1 MHIEGQRER
10 EGRALGWRRAVRR
23 GRRAVVRVLHPI
35 RWIVVGIGGV
45 VAVLLGSWGLHDIGK
60 NPTDSFYGSLQMFT
74 LNGENQA
81 GNWQLEVAR
90 LLAPVVFGSA
100 GITAFA
106 ALFRDRWQQMRAT
119 RMTDHVV
126 ICGLG
131 YVGGVFMRNIRE
143 AGDPV
148 VVIESDGTNPNIEL
162 CRRSGVPVV
171 VGDAQLRRTLEN
183 AGVSRAAQ
191 VIAVCDWDAV
201 NTEIVANAREITRD
215 PKLEPLQC
223 LARIADP
230 ELCQMIRIEESS
242 TADPSAS
249 IDFFNTDDVSARLLL
264 DAHPLDINCGTPH
277 ILIAHL
283 EDLGAALARHA
294 AWDWHEKRKDGD
306 LTRLT
311 ITVVDDDAKARIA
324 RLIAAHPDIEK
335 VCTLRRLDLTGSGFQ
350 EVDDEEAAKPPE
362 INRAYVTAYRDEYG
376 VETALRLRHAAP
388 DLPLVVAL
396 SRGHGVARM
405 VHGAQKGREVPTVSV
420 FRTLAT
426 TCTADLVKGG
436 SYETIARAIHRNYC
450 DTKLRLDREA
460 AVQTWDQL
468 SATLKKSNRSQ
479 ARDMFNKLG
488 EVNCGVE
495 PLRNWDEPL
504 LEFSAEDVE
513 ILATL
518 EHARYM
524 RETGRRH
531 APFAESTARYPAA
544 YQELSEQIKEF
555 DRAAVRAIPVI
566 LASVGLRV
574 RKRDTRGR

>member
-1 MHIEGQRER
+1 M
-10 EGRALGWRRAVRR
+10 A
-23 GRRAVVRVLHPI
+23 RVLHPI
-35 RWIVVGIGGV
+35 RWFVVGSGGV
-45 VAVLLGSWGLHDIGK
+45 IAVLLGSWGLYDIGK
-60 NPTDSFYGSLQMFT
+60 SPTDSFYGSLQMFT

-148 VVIESDGTNPNIEL
+148 VVIESDSANPGIEL
-162 CRRSGVPVV
+162 CRRSGVPVI

-215 PKLEPLQC
+215 PRLEPLQC

-242 TADPSAS
+242 NADPSAS
-249 IDFFNTDDVSARLLL
+249 IDFFNTDDISARLLL
-264 DAHPLDINCGTPH
+264 DAHPLDTNCETPH

-306 LTRLT
+306 RTRLT
-311 ITVVDDDAKARIA
+311 ITVVDDDATTRIA

-335 VCTLRRLDLTGSGFQ
+335 VCTLRRLNLTGSGFQ
-350 EVDDEEAAKPPE
+350 EVDDDEIATKPPKV
-362 INRAYVTAYRDEYG
+362 NRAYVTAYRDEYG

-396 SRGHGVARM
+396 SRGHGVARV
-405 VHGAQKGREVPTVSV
+405 VHDAQKGSEDPKVSV
-420 FRTLAT
+420 FRTLAA
-426 TCTADLVKGG
+426 TCTADLVRGG

-450 DTKLRLDREA
+450 DTKRRLDREA
-460 AVQTWDQL
+460 AVTTWDEL
-468 SATLKKSNRSQ
+468 SPTLKKSNRSQ
-479 ARDMFNKLG
+479 ARDMFNKLNA
-488 EVNCGVE
+488 VHCSVE
-495 PLRNWDEPL
+495 PLRDWDEPL

-518 EHARYM
+518 EHERYM
-524 RETGRRH
+524 REAGRRL
-531 APFAESTARYPAA
+531 APFAESTARYPAS
-544 YQELSEQIKEF
+544 YQALSEQTKEF
-555 DRAAVRAIPVI
+555 DRAAVRAIPAI

-574 RKRDTRGR
+574 SKRDGPQ

>member
-1 MHIEGQRER
+1 
-10 EGRALGWRRAVRR
+10 
-23 GRRAVVRVLHPI
+23 VVRVLHPI
-35 RWIVVGIGGV
+35 RWIVVGIAGA

-60 NPTDSFYGSLQMFT
+60 SPTDSFYGSLQMFT

-131 YVGGVFMRNIRE
+131 YVG
-143 AGDPV
+143 DPV
-148 VVIESDGTNPNIEL
+148 VVIESDSTNPSIEL
-162 CRRSGVPVV
+162 CRRSGVPVI

-191 VIAVCDWDAV
+191 VIAVCNWDAV

-242 TADPSAS
+242 NAGSSAS

-264 DAHPLDINCGTPH
+264 DAHPLDIDCGTPH

-283 EDLGAALARHA
+283 EDLGAALVRHA
-294 AWDWHEKRKDGD
+294 AWDWHQKRKDGD
-306 LTRLT
+306 RTRLT
-311 ITVVDDDAKARIA
+311 VTVVDDDAKRRIA
-324 RLIAAHPDIEK
+324 RLIAAHPDVGK
-335 VCTLRRLDLTGSGFQ
+335 VCAFRSIDLTGSGVQ
-350 EVDDEEAAKPPE
+350 EVGDEVAKPPKV
-362 INRAYVTAYRDEYG
+362 NRAYVTAYRDEYA
-376 VETALRLRHAAP
+376 VETGLRLRHAVP

-405 VHGAQKGREVPTVSV
+405 VHDAQKGNEGPTVSV

-436 SYETIARAIHRNYC
+436 TYETVARAIHRNYC

-460 AVQTWDQL
+460 AVKTWDQL
-468 SATLKKSNRSQ
+468 SATLKNSNRSQ
-479 ARDMFNKLG
+479 ARDMFNKLSV
-488 EVNCGVE
+488 VNCSVE
-495 PLRNWDEPL
+495 PLRDWDEPL

-513 ILATL
+513 TLATL

-524 RETGRRH
+524 REAGRRR
-531 APFAESTARYPAA
+531 APFAESAARYPES
-544 YQELSEQIKEF
+544 YEELSEQTKEF
-555 DRAAVRAIPVI
+555 DRAAVRAIPAI

-574 RKRDTRGR
+574 RKRDSRFR